1 MSTTND
7 PAAPSPSDPPAPTP
21 ILALPT
27 PEHATHA
34 PVPALV
40 PVERVSA
47 SYRVLALT
55 EAGVPLTRGFARL
68 VQALRDA
75 GSEVVPLALP
85 RTVPPTESVPTITE
99 LKRGLTT
106 FAKDLVRGLRGG
118 EIPSAEPWIVS
129 QLRAVEGRIDAV
141 LATDPEVAR
150 IAFPFVDRVFP
161 AALRVACDVDYH
173 LEPEWKAVELDAI
186 VVAHPGLGTDLPRV
200 REGRARSFIGGP
212 VTAGAEVVAKQLGTD
227 PAGNLPQ
234 VAVSF
239 ARLDPG
245 DVDPLLFQLSLAK
258 PERFSLLFLPS
269 QRPGVDELVRAR
281 AGTYGLRGKRPKSD
295 SDLEAWI
302 RGSALLVGFPSPA
315 ESAAA
320 VAGGVPLLFVTP
332 ESRLLEGDRF
342 LVQRG
347 ALISEVPI
355 TIAVHVEG
363 LLPGGAYRARAE
375 ESLRGLD
382 PTGPAGAAQAVLA
395 AIKAGRPAPPVT
407 ATVETPAKSGDD
419 DLEDIGETTPSAPG
433 ATAELPIQ
441 IRRAYLKEIILQQHA
456 IERNLARAKGGL
468 ETWQRRVRLART
480 AAQDALADKAIP
492 RVEGLL
498 KVIDQ
503 LERELRDV
511 MGLRER
517 FASPG
522 PLTAADRNAAARF
535 LSPGTAT
542 SIDRG
547 EAPDSAFTQ
556 LEIEDALAVLKRK
569 LEGR

>member
-7 PAAPSPSDPPAPTP
+7 PASPSPIEPTP
-21 ILALPT
+21 PVPAIR
-27 PEHATHA
+27 A

-40 PVERVSA
+40 PSERATESHN

-55 EAGVPLTRGFARL
+55 EAGVPLTRAFARL
-68 VQALRDA
+68 VQALRDT

-85 RTVPPTESVPTITE
+85 RSEPTAESVPTITE
-99 LKRGLTT
+99 LKRGITT

-118 EIPSAEPWIVS
+118 EVASAEPWLVS

-150 IAFPFVDRVFP
+150 IAFPLVERVFP
-161 AALRVACDVDYH
+161 TALRVACDVDYH
-173 LEPEWKAVELDAI
+173 IEPEWKAVELDAI

-212 VTAGAEVVAKQLGTD
+212 VTAGAEVVPKQLGDATT
-227 PAGNLPQ
+227 NLPQ

-295 SDLEAWI
+295 GDLEAWI

-375 ESLRGLD
+375 ESLRELD
-382 PTGPAGAAQAVLA
+382 PSGPAGAAQAVLA
-395 AIKAGRPAPPVT
+395 AIKAGRPAPAAAPTVT
-407 ATVETPAKSGDD
+407 ATPAGDD

-433 ATAELPIQ
+433 ATADLPIQ
-441 IRRAYLKEIILQQHA
+441 IRRAYLKEIILQQHS

-498 KVIDQ
+498 KVIEQ

-517 FASPG
+517 FASPA